1 MNHLFY
7 PLPTITLTHRHKTL
21 DLSTPHV
28 MGILNVTPDSSSDGG
43 CYNTLEN
50 AVARAAQMI
59 HEGATIIDIGA
70 ESTRPNAKPVDKST
84 EMARLS
90 DIVSAIAKQY
100 PDVWLSIDTSNPE
113 VMKYA
118 HALGADIWNDV
129 RGLTRPNACAT
140 AANLDCPV
148 VIMHSRGEPDTMD
161 ALTNYPRGIF
171 EIQDELTQRIDDA
184 AAAGVKAHNIII
196 DVGMGFAKDFEMH
209 TALLN
214 HLHEFVRMG
223 YPMLFGVS
231 RKRFLGEILNTLN
244 HATKHTAYERDN
256 IGVSAALIAVMQ
268 GASIIRTHNVGA
280 TKEALAL
287 YCALNQNQTIK

>member
-28 MGILNVTPDSSSDGG
+28 MGILNVTPDSFSDGG

-148 VIMHSRGEPDTMD
+148 VIMHSRGEPDTMN
-161 ALTNYPRGIF
+161 ALTNYPRGIL

-196 DVGMGFAKDFEMH
+196 DVGMGFAKDFETH

-244 HATKHTAYERDN
+244 HTTKHTAYERDN

>member
-196 DVGMGFAKDFEMH
+196 DVGMSFAKGFETH
-209 TALLN
+209 AALLN